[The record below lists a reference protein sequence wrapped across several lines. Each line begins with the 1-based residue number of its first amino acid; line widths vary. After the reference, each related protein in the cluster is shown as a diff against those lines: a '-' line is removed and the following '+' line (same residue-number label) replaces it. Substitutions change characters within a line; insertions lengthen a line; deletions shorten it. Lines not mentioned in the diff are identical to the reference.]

1 MKNRTCCYFDDI
13 IKLDNFDL
21 DNISL
26 DKKSHENILIY
37 NILYKNL
44 IDSKPLRNDGTIYL
58 TFFGSKKCDA
68 TYNRIGYIISVKSA
82 IT

>member
-1 MKNRTCCYFDDI
+1 MKNRACCYFDDI

-44 IDSKPLRNDGTIYL
+44 IDSKPLRIRFDKTDGFIRIYDGMTEL
-58 TFFGSKKCDA
+58 
-68 TYNRIGYIISVKSA
+68 YI
-82 IT
+82 